1 MQLELKQ
8 HTLNKIAIF
17 LVNIDYFSKN
27 KDEVAS
33 ALRKHEE
40 SIKSSALS
48 LVRKCALLVLADLVE
63 QNWRIEIKEL
73 PEDLNINSRFE
84 LHAFAPEEKFT
95 NEKLFDVKSRIRDGH
110 LLGVNKQLKKKETIE
125 FVKRMQNGN
134 KNSISIENLID
145 DPKDLIK
152 NCLKNIDIEGED
164 QLKSSIDPYVQV
176 ASSSERDKYTNL
188 KLQEIWKYFRLTWS
202 LEYKTNPGRSLPIL
216 IRNRA
221 RKNHPIIGISML
233 ASPVLGLKPRDSRM
247 ALTFKSFIDFAYK
260 EGITLSEIIQLID
273 DEIKKSLRML
283 KYDDLAESH
292 EIRNPNKE
300 ICNRLKT
307 LSKIS
312 TDRKKLSEKIDGFN
326 SEDLLFKTK
335 RALKLKKILER
346 KIALKQLKKDTKKL
360 NLQLS
365 DVDKN
370 INFKRLIQGYISDKR
385 TEIMASDVMDLSVC
399 GAIFPYNFLIGGKL
413 VALLMAST
421 EIREYFD
428 KRYKNSESEIA
439 KKMAGRKIRKKSN
452 LRCLTTTSIFGV
464 GSSQYNRL
472 KVSIPKRGKQQ
483 ELKWEEVGKSHGYG
497 TYHFS
502 SNTQAK
508 LDELLKI
515 QGKVSSINYKFGE
528 GTSPRLRRLRE
539 SLSNLGFKS
548 DGFFQHQSKRITYF
562 CDLYESTPH
571 EIFGLKSSKPRN
583 ISQNQISKAWRKRW
597 LEKRIHREEI
607 QKQMKT
613 AKIKEQLLSHKIE
626 SIESE

>member
-1 MQLELKQ
+1 
-8 HTLNKIAIF
+8 
-17 LVNIDYFSKN
+17 
-27 KDEVAS
+27 
-33 ALRKHEE
+33 
-40 SIKSSALS
+40 
-48 LVRKCALLVLADLVE
+48 
-63 QNWRIEIKEL
+63 
-73 PEDLNINSRFE
+73 
-84 LHAFAPEEKFT
+84 
-95 NEKLFDVKSRIRDGH
+95 
-110 LLGVNKQLKKKETIE
+110 
-125 FVKRMQNGN
+125 
-134 KNSISIENLID
+134 
-145 DPKDLIK
+145 
-152 NCLKNIDIEGED
+152 
-164 QLKSSIDPYVQV
+164 
-176 ASSSERDKYTNL
+176 
-188 KLQEIWKYFRLTWS
+188 
-202 LEYKTNPGRSLPIL
+202 
-216 IRNRA
+216 
-221 RKNHPIIGISML
+221 
-233 ASPVLGLKPRDSRM
+233 
-247 ALTFKSFIDFAYK
+247 
-260 EGITLSEIIQLID
+260 
-273 DEIKKSLRML
+273 
-283 KYDDLAESH
+283 
-292 EIRNPNKE
+292 
-300 ICNRLKT
+300 
-307 LSKIS
+307 
-312 TDRKKLSEKIDGFN
+312 
-326 SEDLLFKTK
+326 
-335 RALKLKKILER
+335 
-346 KIALKQLKKDTKKL
+346 
-360 NLQLS
+360 
-365 DVDKN
+365 
-370 INFKRLIQGYISDKR
+370 
-385 TEIMASDVMDLSVC
+385 MASDVMDLSVC